1 MVFLRKLI
9 LQEGA
14 ATGHLSGQ
22 LVFGTLPGW
31 WLRLEPSRKWG
42 LLLTEP
48 EWDDMLLKS
57 GFSGADLVFKDCLD
71 ENIHAQSLIVA
82 TAPSL
87 APIHHD
93 AHETIIVVSSLE
105 PLGSLVAAIRASMQ
119 KIGIPEVS
127 IVGCKDLEGRDLKQ
141 TVCIALLELETSVF
155 VGEANFTIMQRIL
168 TTAAGVLWVTND
180 LMSNPEI
187 SLSTGLM
194 RSV

>member
-1 MVFLRKLI
+1 
-9 LQEGA
+9 
-14 ATGHLSGQ
+14 
-22 LVFGTLPGW
+22 
-31 WLRLEPSRKWG
+31 
-42 LLLTEP
+42 
-48 EWDDMLLKS
+48 
-57 GFSGADLVFKDCLD
+57 
-71 ENIHAQSLIVA
+71 
-82 TAPSL
+82 
-87 APIHHD
+87 
-93 AHETIIVVSSLE
+93 
-105 PLGSLVAAIRASMQ
+105 LGSLVAAIRASMQ